1 MSIERTQLTV
11 GARVTVKVNGEPT
24 EAVYVGW
31 SDQYNMPSVRI
42 GNRVIPRKV
51 LSIIDG
57 AAVEDTA
64 VEPEI
69 TAEEVVRTAEQL
81 RSVNER
87 FDINRRFQFIEKIV
101 VMIAKGPANSLIVT
115 GQGGLGKSHTVFHQL
130 GICNLEEDR
139 DYVIVKGYAT
149 SKSLYRTLY
158 NNQDRIIVFDDC
170 DSILDDK
177 NSLNLLK
184 SALDTT
190 AERHVSWLSE
200 SGRDDLPSNFMF
212 SGKIIFISNR
222 SLNRIDQAIL
232 SRAMY
237 VDVTMTGSEKIDR
250 IRAIAHMMRPDV
262 HSTIRDEVV
271 DFLNELRDRISDL
284 NLRTFLK
291 VVNVRISEPSCW
303 KEIAEYIVTA

>member
-1 MSIERTQLTV
+1 MSIERTQLTP
-11 GARVTVKVNGEPT
+11 GAKVIVKVNGELT
-24 EAVYVGW
+24 EAVYIGW
-31 SDQYNMPSVRI
+31 SSQYDMASVKI
-42 GNRVIPRKV
+42 GNRVLPRKV
-51 LSIIDG
+51 LSLVD
-57 AAVEDTA
+57 AVSVELED
-64 VEPEI
+64 EPVI
-69 TAEEVVRTAEQL
+69 TTEEVSRTAEQL

-87 FDINRRFQFIEKIV
+87 FDINRRFVFIEKIV
-101 VMIAKGPANSLIVT
+101 VMIAKGPANSLFVT

-130 GICNLEEDR
+130 GLCNLEEDR
-139 DYVIVKGYAT
+139 DYVVIKGYAT
-149 SKSLYRTLY
+149 PKSLYRALY
-158 NNQDRIIVFDDC
+158 NNQDRIVVFDDC

-177 NSLNLLK
+177 NSVNLLK

-200 SGRDDLPSNFMF
+200 SGRDDLPSSFMF

-222 SLNRIDQAIL
+222 SLNRVDQAIL

-250 IRAIAHMMRPDV
+250 IRAIAHLMRPDV
-262 HSTIRDEVV
+262 HSTLRDEVV
-271 DFLNELRDRISDL
+271 DFLNDLRDRISDL